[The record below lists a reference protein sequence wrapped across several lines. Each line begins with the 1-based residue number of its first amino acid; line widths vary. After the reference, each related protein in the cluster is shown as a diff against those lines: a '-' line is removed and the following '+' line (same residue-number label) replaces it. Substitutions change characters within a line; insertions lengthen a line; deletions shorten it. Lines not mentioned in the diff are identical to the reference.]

1 MDVLTRA
8 YFVNLESDEWDLQ
21 YEAYQRILEMTK
33 QEVDW
38 AYEVWDDIVQNL
50 SNRDAH
56 IRSRCAQL
64 LAHLAISD
72 PQKRI
77 LGDFSLLWK
86 VTTRD
91 PKFITKRHS
100 LQSIWRVGLAGKEQ
114 KDLLLEHFIKWF
126 KHCHQEKNCR
136 LIRSDLLQGLRNLY
150 EQQSCEKVKKVAL
163 ELIEVELEEEYREKY
178 KRIWEGYR

>member
-1 MDVLTRA
+1 MDVLTHA
-8 YFVNLESDEWDLQ
+8 YFVNLQSDEWDLQ
-21 YEAYQRILEMTK
+21 YEAYQELLEMTK

-38 AYEVWDDIVQNL
+38 AYEVWEDIVQDL

-56 IRSRCAQL
+56 IRSRSAQL

-77 LGDFSLLWK
+77 LDDFAQLWK

-100 LQSIWRVGLAGKEQ
+100 MQSIWRVGLAGSEQ
-114 KDLLLEHFIKWF
+114 KDLLLEHLTDWF
-126 KHCHQEKNCR
+126 KHCHQEKNCA

-150 EQQSCEKVKKVAL
+150 DQQPCEKIKRTVH
-163 ELIEVELEEEYREKY
+163 ELIEVETNEKYVEKY
-178 KRIWEGYR
+178 KEIWKK